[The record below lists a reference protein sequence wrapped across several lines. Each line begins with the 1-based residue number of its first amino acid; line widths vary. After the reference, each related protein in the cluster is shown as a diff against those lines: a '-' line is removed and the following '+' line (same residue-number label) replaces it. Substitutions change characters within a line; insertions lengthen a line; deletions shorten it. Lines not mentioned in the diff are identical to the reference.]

1 MRVALFGGSFDP
13 PHKGHIE
20 IIRKSIKIL
29 NIDKLIVMPT
39 FLNPFK
45 KTFFAPPK
53 LRLKWLRELVS
64 EFHNVEVSEFEI
76 NHNRV
81 VTTIESLKYLNSC
94 GVSVKY
100 LIIGADNLKNLSKW
114 NCFEEL
120 NKLIEFVIISRDN
133 ITIPKKFKKIEI
145 NIPIS
150 STNIREELSYN
161 LIPKKILTEVKTYYK
176 EHYE

>member
-20 IIRKSIKIL
+20 IIKKSIEIL

-45 KTFFAPPK
+45 KIFFAPPI

-76 NHNRV
+76 SQNRV
-81 VTTIESLKYLNSC
+81 ITTIESIKHLNSC
-94 GVSVKY
+94 GISVKY
-100 LIIGADNLKNLSKW
+100 LIIGADNLENLSKW
-114 NCFEEL
+114 NSFEEL
-120 NKLIEFVIISRDN
+120 EKLIEFVIISRDD

-145 NIPIS
+145 NIKVS
-150 STNIREELSYN
+150 STNIREELKAD